1 LIRKQFVK
9 ENECFQV
16 RPELGRIPVAGKPFL
31 LVFSLLTLAPV
42 GCGQAGQGPRLYP
55 VKGQVFLKDKPAT
68 GARLVLVPVDDP
80 KAEKPSAIVDENG
93 SFQLA
98 TRQPGDGAPAGEY
111 FVSIT
116 WIERRKIDTRKE
128 DDTQQFVDKL
138 GGRYADPKAS
148 KLKVKI
154 SEGPNDLPPFKLP

>member
-1 LIRKQFVK
+1 MAR
-9 ENECFQV
+9 
-16 RPELGRIPVAGKPFL
+16 KPFL
-31 LVFSLLTLAPV
+31 LVFSILILALLN
-42 GCGQAGQGPRLYP
+42 CSQASQGPKLYP
-55 VKGQVFLKDKPAT
+55 VKGQVFLKDRPAT

-111 FVSIT
+111 GVSIT
-116 WIERRKIDTRKE
+116 WFERRKIDPQKE

-154 SEGPNDLPPFKLP
+154 TEGPNELPPFKLP

>member
-1 LIRKQFVK
+1 MKVKLFRPARSEGDFPMARK
-9 ENECFQV
+9 
-16 RPELGRIPVAGKPFL
+16 LFL
-31 LVFSLLTLAPV
+31 LPFYFLMLAPL
-42 GCGQAGQGPRLYP
+42 GCSQAGQGLKLYP

-68 GARLVLVPVDDP
+68 GARLVLVPVEDP
-80 KAEKPSAIVDENG
+80 KAEKPSAIVDDNG

-116 WIERRKIDTRKE
+116 WFERRKIDTRKE
-128 DDTQQFVDKL
+128 DDTKQFVDKL
-138 GGRYADPKAS
+138 GGRYADPKTS

-154 SEGPNDLPPFKLP
+154 TEGPNELPPFKLP

>member
-1 LIRKQFVK
+1 M
-9 ENECFQV
+9 
-16 RPELGRIPVAGKPFL
+16 GRKPFV
-31 LVFSLLTLAPV
+31 LVFSFLILVLL
-42 GCGQAGQGPRLYP
+42 GCSQAGQGPKLYP

-68 GARLVLVPVDDP
+68 GARLVLIPVDDP

-111 FVSIT
+111 RVSIT
-116 WIERRKIDTRKE
+116 WFERRKIDPRKE

-148 KLKVKI
+148 KLMVKI
-154 SEGPNDLPPFKLP
+154 TEGPNELPPFKLP

>member
-1 LIRKQFVK
+1 M
-9 ENECFQV
+9 
-16 RPELGRIPVAGKPFL
+16 AGKPFPL
-31 LVFSLLTLAPV
+31 LFSFLILVPL
-42 GCGQAGQGPRLYP
+42 GCGQTDRGPKLYP
-55 VKGQVFLKDKPAT
+55 VKGQVFLKDKPAI

-116 WIERRKIDTRKE
+116 WFERRKIDPRKE

-154 SEGPNDLPPFKLP
+154 TEGPNEIPSFKLP

>member
-1 LIRKQFVK
+1 M
-9 ENECFQV
+9 
-16 RPELGRIPVAGKPFL
+16 AGKPFPL
-31 LVFSLLTLAPV
+31 LFSFLILAPL
-42 GCGQAGQGPRLYP
+42 GCGQAGQGPKLYP
-55 VKGQVFLKDKPAT
+55 VKGQVFLKDKPAA

-80 KAEKPSAIVDENG
+80 KAEKPSAIVDETG

-111 FVSIT
+111 LVFIT
-116 WIERRKIDTRKE
+116 WFERRKIDPRKE

-138 GGRYADPKAS
+138 AGRYADPKAS

-154 SEGPNDLPPFKLP
+154 VEGPNEIPPFKLP